1 MKLAYFSPMPPAR
14 TGVATYSSELLPALA
29 KHFDITVFTPTALA
43 DVPAQV
49 RAVNFVA
56 DPGVLKTIA
65 TFDRALYHLGNN
77 PYFHLDILRA
87 FLLRPDAVVLHDTV
101 LYFLAAGGGRGA
113 LLQELIDSNPAKT
126 FDAMH
131 EIDRH
136 SPDGDVLRYPTPSK
150 YPCLTRVL
158 RNARQVIV
166 HNQAA
171 RHEVETR
178 DFRGAINVVPLL
190 HYGGVGDQDIA
201 SDEKI
206 RSFRSKYALE
216 PDSVVFGAFGFIGP
230 TKRLDKVLKAVSL
243 VTANGRLPNIR
254 LLVVG
259 EGVSINE
266 FIRDGGLDKIV
277 IQKGF
282 VDDDDFGQLLAS
294 VDIVVNLRYP
304 SHGESS
310 ATLIQA
316 MLRRKPCVVTNDASF
331 VDFPDTTVVKV
342 GFGTREVEEIADAM
356 VRLAESRTLRR
367 EIGEAARSHVLAHH
381 APERVAAE
389 YQHALAQLPS
399 AWEGSEA
406 TPQSCDVR
414 PYVAQ
419 YWDARVKS
427 LIP

>member
-43 DVPAQV
+43 EVPAQV

-56 DPGVLKTIA
+56 DPGVLKTIS

-87 FLLRPDAVVLHDTV
+87 YLLRPDAVVLHDTV
-101 LYFLAAGGGRGA
+101 LYFLAAGEGRGA
-113 LLQELIDSNPAKT
+113 LLQELLHSNPASA
-126 FDAMH
+126 FDGMD
-131 EIDRH
+131 EIDRR

-158 RNARQVIV
+158 LNARQIIV

-171 RHEVETR
+171 RREVETR
-178 DFRGAINVVPLL
+178 DYRGTINVVPLL
-190 HYGGVGDQDIA
+190 HYGAVDGRDIP

-206 RSFRSKYALE
+206 QSFRSKYALE
-216 PDSVVFGAFGFIGP
+216 QDCVVFGAFGFIGP
-230 TKRLDKVLKAVSL
+230 TKRLDQVFKALST

-254 LLVVG
+254 FLVVG

-266 FIRDGGLDKIV
+266 SIRDGGLEKIV
-277 IQKGF
+277 IQTGF
-282 VDDDDFGQLLAS
+282 VDDEEFRDLLSS
-294 VDIVVNLRYP
+294 VDVLVNLRYP

-316 MLRRKPCVVTNDASF
+316 MLRRKPCIVTNDASF

-342 GFGTREVEEIADAM
+342 GFETNEVEEIADTI
-356 VRLAESRTLRR
+356 VRLAESRTLRH
-367 EIGEAARSHVLAHH
+367 EIGEAARSHVLANH

-389 YQHALAQLPS
+389 YQLALAQLPS
-399 AWEGSEA
+399 AWEGSDA
-406 TPQSCDVR
+406 TPRSHDVQ
-414 PYVAQ
+414 PYAAQ